1 MDNTELMATS
11 DADFLANF
19 DSIAVVDNDPVVD
32 SVDTV
37 DEVQDTSVDT
47 DIDTDIDVEEVKTID
62 TDDEVVDEEIE
73 EGEAELDDDNQKTE
87 EEDSVD
93 EPEQTNTDWTNVLNT
108 PVNINGQDVVFNSPE
123 ELVQAVQNYA
133 KVQQRFDNSKAQRKL
148 GAMLEGK
155 GITNSSDVSL
165 LIDIFNGDTAAL
177 ASFIKNKGI
186 DIDSLD
192 TEETNQYVPKNYE
205 SSESQE
211 AFNEIVD
218 TLNTT
223 QAGRDVLV
231 AANEFD
237 QASIN
242 DIIKD
247 PTILTALTVQKE
259 NGVYD
264 KIMSEVTRLKAIG
277 EIPNGTPILQAYLTA
292 GEALRNAA
300 KTQTATETE
309 QTTDNAATNLKD
321 KVVVAKGK
329 GKVAGTKPNTQAK
342 KAKAVNNNKVP
353 KEQKMDDSQINT
365 LSDDDFIKNF
375 GKLNKL

>member
-1 MDNTELMATS
+1 MDNTEMMATS

-19 DSIAVVDNDPVVD
+19 DSIAVMDNDPTIDVT
-32 SVDTV
+32 DTV
-37 DEVQDTSVDT
+37 DEVQDIVDT
-47 DIDTDIDVEEVKTID
+47 PDDAEEVAD
-62 TDDEVVDEEIE
+62 TVDTETTDEEVDEEEIE
-73 EGEAELDDDNQKTE
+73 EGETELDDDTQETD
-87 EEDSVD
+87 EEDETE
-93 EPEQTNTDWTNVLNT
+93 EPEQTNTDWSAVLNT
-108 PVNINGQDVVFNSPE
+108 PININGQDVVFNSPQ

-133 KVQQRFDNSKAQRKL
+133 RTQQRFDNSKAQRKL

-155 GITNSSDVSL
+155 GITNSSDVSM
-165 LIDIFNGDTAAL
+165 LIDIFNGDTGAL

-192 TEETNQYVPKNYE
+192 TEENQYTPKNYE

-211 AFNEIVD
+211 AFNEVVD

-223 QAGRDVLV
+223 QAGRDILV

-237 QASIN
+237 QTSI
-242 DIIKD
+242 DEIIKD
-247 PTILTALTVQKE
+247 PSILNALTIQKE

-277 EIPNGTPILQAYLTA
+277 EIPSGTPILKAYLAA
-292 GEALRNAA
+292 GEALRNTA
-300 KTQTATETE
+300 KTQSTTQPE
-309 QTTDNAATNLKD
+309 QSTDNAANNLKD

-329 GKVAGTKPNTQAK
+329 GKAAGTKPNTKAK
-342 KAKAVNNNKVP
+342 KAKAVNNNEVP
-353 KEQKMDDSQINT
+353 KEQKMDNSQIIQ